1 MEGAFQFVS
10 TLLYFFFNI
19 QIWILESCVDY
30 FLLQNIDF
38 ELWQWD
44 VLIFIRKSYP
54 FSFTIKQPRSE
65 FCKIFSQFCF
75 KTKRKTTTSR
85 IKALSVCK
93 TYHNLWAYLTVNQ
106 FFVLLTY
113 VTLNIFI
120 SFSFSKIYF
129 VSFRPRHVTNIWFVP
144 FIMLDL
150 KINSCKVN
158 L

>member
-1 MEGAFQFVS
+1 MLFSSSVLCSISFLTYKFEFWNLVSIIFYFKISILNYGSGTCWSLSENSTHFPSLSSSQEVNSARSFLNFVLKPKEKLRLPVS
-10 TLLYFFFNI
+10 RLSVSVKL
-19 QIWILESCVDY
+19 
-30 FLLQNIDF
+30 
-38 ELWQWD
+38 
-44 VLIFIRKSYP
+44 
-54 FSFTIKQPRSE
+54 
-65 FCKIFSQFCF
+65 
-75 KTKRKTTTSR
+75 TTTCE
-85 IKALSVCK
+85 LS
-93 TYHNLWAYLTVNQ
+93 LTVNQ

-150 KINSCKVN
+150 KINSYKVN